1 MLDSEL
7 YPRGGDTHH
16 GQHGHHH
23 HHHHHHHHY
32 KSPHHRHYHSPS
44 PHHHHQGVERER
56 KSRSSPRH
64 HHLQHS
70 DGEKLKYQNAFGGSV
85 GNIGG
90 SSSSEKYHK
99 YFPHHLLSGGSG
111 TGGSGGYFDLSD
123 KLDSLN
129 LGGSRGS
136 EKSSLISGSGSSAL
150 SGGGDSNNNHQHHTS
165 GSASILSDTTAAGSG
180 SNASGGSSKKRTI
193 VLVGDGRSRVRR
205 VVRTQTRQI
214 TVVSYSGRKKE
225 TETHTSHHATIVSF
239 PQKIDRPAQI
249 YSTHHHHPSSGGS
262 VASNNGLLASG
273 GSSSLGSTSL
283 CGVGPGGGSY
293 VYVQQQPQQNHQQS
307 TQHYVSP
314 QQLTYH
320 LHSATGGNS
329 TGNGYHHHGSHQNIS
344 TPTLHKK
351 GSIRSNG
358 DVLKRTRVQN
368 AYELSQD
375 LLDKQIELL
384 ERKYGG
390 VKARNAALTI
400 QRAFRHY
407 TMVKKFA
414 SITAMAK
421 AEKRMSRRVQQ
432 QQQQQQSELDMM
444 HHHPHHLQPALEDGQ
459 IYATEDGTMVGQQ
472 RVCATISATP
482 PGTLHHRVTPV
493 RSMSLRER
501 RLDSSPIPRSQSGT
515 ASPAPVPITS
525 WSQSP
530 TQLVTGAS
538 TQQQQQQQQQQQY
551 SHPHVNILHQQQAQ
565 LAGYGYTP
573 AVSAP
578 SHAVMHHHQH
588 QQQQQQQYQS
598 QYGSQDL
605 NVSGASSSSQLDSTI
620 SSMNLSWNSQTAS
633 THQSPYTPHYTAA
646 QIYMRPRGIGIGS
659 SGGSSGSTS
668 SASGRK
674 VPPEVPKRTS
684 SITGPGGQHTPS
696 RSLRPNGLCKT
707 AENGSLSSVQSSGSD
722 SSASAERGLG
732 GVGIELMGS
741 SDRSSSPQWKRKGP
755 GSSQSGSITLL
766 PAQSPDHML
775 MSVSAGDT
783 GGAAVRSIHSTV
795 ATATAAT
802 ATAVSGA
809 GSANVTIASIE
820 SECLSSH
827 TSAAQYSMEQ
837 HDQIVHTPTSYK
849 VSETIRK
856 RQYRVGLNLF
866 NKKPERGITYL
877 IRKGFLENTP
887 QGVARFLISRKGLS
901 RQMIGEYLGNLQNP
915 FNMAVLDCF
924 AGELDLSGMQ
934 VDVALRKFQGYF
946 RMPGEA
952 QKIERLMEVFSARY
966 CQCNSDIVARLRSH
980 DTVFVLAFAIIM
992 LNTDLHTPNL
1002 KPDRRM
1008 RCDDF
1013 VKNLRGIDDCHDI
1026 DRDML
1031 NGIYERVKANEFKP
1045 GSDHV
1050 TQVMKVQATIVG
1062 KKPNLALPHRRL
1074 VCYCRLYEIPDI
1086 NKKERPGVHQ
1096 REVFLFNDLL
1106 VITKI
1111 FSKKKSSVTYTFR
1124 NSYTL
1129 SGMVVTLLDVPNYQ
1143 FCIRLSQKVDGKVL
1157 VTFNARNEHDRCKF
1171 AEDLRESISE
1181 MDEMETL
1188 RIEAELERQKSARGT
1203 RTTNSENR
1211 DSGVADVEVCAGP
1224 YPAGVGSLVPGG
1236 VGGVSPNE
1244 CGLAHSDAQLKR
1256 SALSNSLLDMHEQF
1270 GNEKP
1275 QRRGSVGSL
1284 DSGMSISFQ
1293 STSASTGSRS
1303 DIKVR
1308 MLPHSNTSGQI
1319 IMHAGQH
1326 PAALMGAIYHQQIH
1340 HHQQHQQQQQQAMGT
1355 AHHHPHA
1362 VGSNSTTGGGVI
1374 VSVGPPGSS
1383 QQQHHH
1389 HHPPGGPPMTAAA
1402 SAATLQPVQAM
1413 NNGMVMAGTSTTTIN
1428 PNSTGSHNS
1437 SGAIH
1442 RRERK
1447 PSRTEDAATVA
1458 ALALAASA
1466 GASSAMNASSSSSNA
1481 GGPPNNTASGGNY
1494 GRSTEV

>member
-1 MLDSEL
+1 MRHCFDTESIRRQSVEWRKESVYRQSHQQKQNRNYNTLVD
-7 YPRGGDTHH
+7 GGA
-16 GQHGHHH
+16 QW
-23 HHHHHHHHY
+23 
-32 KSPHHRHYHSPS
+32 R
-44 PHHHHQGVERER
+44 
-56 KSRSSPRH
+56 
-64 HHLQHS
+64 
-70 DGEKLKYQNAFGGSV
+70 
-85 GNIGG
+85 
-90 SSSSEKYHK
+90 
-99 YFPHHLLSGGSG
+99 
-111 TGGSGGYFDLSD
+111 
-123 KLDSLN
+123 
-129 LGGSRGS
+129 
-136 EKSSLISGSGSSAL
+136 
-150 SGGGDSNNNHQHHTS
+150 QHHELPVEVIRMT
-165 GSASILSDTTAAGSG
+165 
-180 SNASGGSSKKRTI
+180 
-193 VLVGDGRSRVRR
+193 VM
-205 VVRTQTRQI
+205 RQW
-214 TVVSYSGRKKE
+214 
-225 TETHTSHHATIVSF
+225 SF

-249 YSTHHHHPSSGGS
+249 YSTHHHHPGSGSSSGGILVS
-262 VASNNGLLASG
+262 AASSSNASG
-273 GSSSLGSTSL
+273 SL
-283 CGVGPGGGSY
+283 CGSAGGSGGAVVTAAGGY
-293 VYVQQQPQQNHQQS
+293 VYLPPATVSS
-307 TQHYVSP
+307 TQTQHQHYVSP
-314 QQLTYH
+314 QH
-320 LHSATGGNS
+320 LA
-329 TGNGYHHHGSHQNIS
+329 YHHHHQNNSYHHQLGAVAAGHQTIA

-358 DVLKRTRVQN
+358 EVLKRTRVQN

-421 AEKRMSRRVQQ
+421 AEKRMSRRVQHQQQQVELEMMQ
-432 QQQQQQSELDMM
+432 QQQQQQLEQQQQQ
-444 HHHPHHLQPALEDGQ
+444 HQGHLPEEGHMYEDGSL
-459 IYATEDGTMVGQQ
+459 GGQ

-515 ASPAPVPITS
+515 ASPAPPANSS

-530 TQLVTGAS
+530 ITTGVACPQQL
-538 TQQQQQQQQQQQY
+538 QQQQPSLIPQHQQY
-551 SHPHVNILHQQQAQ
+551 SHPHVNILHQQQQQQHYYASAQ
-565 LAGYGYTP
+565 SCSSSPHQL
-573 AVSAP
+573 
-578 SHAVMHHHQH
+578 HHQ
-588 QQQQQQQYQS
+588 QAYQS

-605 NVSGASSSSQLDSTI
+605 NISAGSSVLDSTI
-620 SSMNLSWNSQTAS
+620 SSMNLSWNSGSVSNAAIVATAGGGAVP
-633 THQSPYTPHYTAA
+633 HHSPYTPHYTAA

-659 SGGSSGSTS
+659 SGGSTGSAAS
-668 SASGRK
+668 SCSASRK

-684 SITGPGGQHTPS
+684 SITSAQHTPN

-722 SSASAERGLG
+722 SSASAERVQ
-732 GVGIELMGS
+732 GVGELG

-755 GSSQSGSITLL
+755 GSCTGSTGGM
-766 PAQSPDHML
+766 PMTAQSPDHMI
-775 MSVSAGDT
+775 GGPT
-783 GGAAVRSIHSTV
+783 GTV
-795 ATATAAT
+795 
-802 ATAVSGA
+802 VGGGVG
-809 GSANVTIASIE
+809 GSANVTIGSME

-866 NKKPERGITYL
+866 NKKPEKGITYL

-952 QKIERLMEVFSARY
+952 QKIERLMEVFSSRY

-1002 KPDRRM
+1002 KPERRM

-1013 VKNLRGIDDCHDI
+1013 IKNLRGIDDCHDI

-1031 NGIYERVKANEFKP
+1031 TGIYERLKANEFKP

-1124 NSYTL
+1124 NSYPL
-1129 SGMVVTLLDVPNYQ
+1129 CGMVVTLLDVPNYPY
-1143 FCIRLSQKVDGKVL
+1143 CIRLSQKVDGKVL

-1188 RIEAELERQKSARGT
+1188 RIEAELERQKSARGQ
-1203 RTTNSENR
+1203 RSGNSENR
-1211 DSGVADVEVCAGP
+1211 DSGVADVEVCAGQ
-1224 YPAGVGSLVPGG
+1224 YHNHHHHHLHQGSGQVGGG
-1236 VGGVSPNE
+1236 GGGVSPSE
-1244 CGLAHSDAQLKR
+1244 CGIAHTHSEAQLKR

-1308 MLPHSNTSGQI
+1308 MMPHSNTSGQI

-1326 PAALMGAIYHQQIH
+1326 PTALMGAIYHQQIL
-1340 HHQQHQQQQQQAMGT
+1340 HQQQQQQHQQQHPPT
-1355 AHHHPHA
+1355 AA
-1362 VGSNSTTGGGVI
+1362 ISQTAIIGGG
-1374 VSVGPPGSS
+1374 STS
-1383 QQQHHH
+1383 QQQ
-1389 HHPPGGPPMTAAA
+1389 PTQPNQLTLAAA
-1402 SAATLQPVQAM
+1402 AAQP
-1413 NNGMVMAGTSTTTIN
+1413 TT
-1428 PNSTGSHNS
+1428 
-1437 SGAIH
+1437 

-1447 PSRTEDAATVA
+1447 LSRTEDNT
-1458 ALALAASA
+1458 ALTA
-1466 GASSAMNASSSSSNA
+1466 A
-1481 GGPPNNTASGGNY
+1481 GGPGAPGSSY

>member
-1 MLDSEL
+1 MIICIS
-7 YPRGGDTHH
+7 G
-16 GQHGHHH
+16 
-23 HHHHHHHHY
+23 
-32 KSPHHRHYHSPS
+32 
-44 PHHHHQGVERER
+44 
-56 KSRSSPRH
+56 
-64 HHLQHS
+64 
-70 DGEKLKYQNAFGGSV
+70 FI
-85 GNIGG
+85 IGG
-90 SSSSEKYHK
+90 
-99 YFPHHLLSGGSG
+99 
-111 TGGSGGYFDLSD
+111 
-123 KLDSLN
+123 
-129 LGGSRGS
+129 
-136 EKSSLISGSGSSAL
+136 
-150 SGGGDSNNNHQHHTS
+150 
-165 GSASILSDTTAAGSG
+165 
-180 SNASGGSSKKRTI
+180 
-193 VLVGDGRSRVRR
+193 
-205 VVRTQTRQI
+205 
-214 TVVSYSGRKKE
+214 
-225 TETHTSHHATIVSF
+225 SF
-239 PQKIDRPAQI
+239 PQKIDRPSQI
-249 YSTHHHHPSSGGS
+249 YSTHHHHPGSGSGGS
-262 VASNNGLLASG
+262 ASILASG
-273 GSSSLGSTSL
+273 ASSSNASSL
-283 CGVGPGGGSY
+283 CGGSTGGSSGAVATATGGY
-293 VYVQQQPQQNHQQS
+293 VYLPQTTAQTQH
-307 TQHYVSP
+307 QHYVSP
-314 QQLTYH
+314 QQL
-320 LHSATGGNS
+320 A
-329 TGNGYHHHGSHQNIS
+329 YHHHHQPNSYHSHQLAGHQTIA

-351 GSIRSNG
+351 GSIRGNG
-358 DVLKRTRVQN
+358 EVLKRTRVQN

-390 VKARNAALTI
+390 VKARTAALTI

-421 AEKRMSRRVQQ
+421 AEKRMSRRVQHQQQQAELEMMQ
-432 QQQQQQSELDMM
+432 QQQQLHQSHLAEEGQQY
-444 HHHPHHLQPALEDGQ
+444 EDGSL
-459 IYATEDGTMVGQQ
+459 VGGQ

-515 ASPAPVPITS
+515 ASPAPPANSS
-525 WSQSP
+525 WSQSQMS
-530 TQLVTGAS
+530 TTVATGS
-538 TQQQQQQQQQQQY
+538 PQQQQQQQQQY
-551 SHPHVNILHQQQAQ
+551 SHPHVNILHQQQQHYYSSGGVPSSSPHQ
-565 LAGYGYTP
+565 L
-573 AVSAP
+573 
-578 SHAVMHHHQH
+578 
-588 QQQQQQQYQS
+588 QQYQS

-605 NVSGASSSSQLDSTI
+605 NISGGSSVLDSTI
-620 SSMNLSWNSQTAS
+620 SSMNLSWNSGSGTAIVATAGS
-633 THQSPYTPHYTAA
+633 AHQSPYTPHYTAA

-659 SGGSSGSTS
+659 SGGSSGSAAS
-668 SASGRK
+668 SCSASRK

-684 SITGPGGQHTPS
+684 SITSQHTPN

-722 SSASAERGLG
+722 SSASAERIQ
-732 GVGIELMGS
+732 GVGELG

-755 GSSQSGSITLL
+755 GSSSGSATGIVMT
-766 PAQSPDHML
+766 AQSPDL
-775 MSVSAGDT
+775 MISATT
-783 GGAAVRSIHSTV
+783 GTGVQ
-795 ATATAAT
+795 
-802 ATAVSGA
+802 SGS
-809 GSANVTIASIE
+809 SANVTISSIE
-820 SECLSSH
+820 NECLSSH

-901 RQMIGEYLGNLQNP
+901 RQMIGEYLGNLQNQ

-966 CQCNSDIVARLRSH
+966 CQCNTDIVARLRSN

-1002 KPDRRM
+1002 KPERRM
-1008 RCDDF
+1008 RCDDYI
-1013 VKNLRGIDDCHDI
+1013 KNLRGIDDCHDI

-1031 NGIYERVKANEFKP
+1031 TGIYERVKANEFKP

-1124 NSYTL
+1124 NSYPL
-1129 SGMVVTLLDVPNYQ
+1129 SGMVVTLLDVPNYPY
-1143 FCIRLSQKVDGKVL
+1143 CIRLSQKVDGKVL

-1181 MDEMETL
+1181 MDEMESL
-1188 RIEAELERQKSARGT
+1188 RIEAELERQKSARGQ
-1203 RTTNSENR
+1203 RGANSENR
-1211 DSGVADVEVCAGP
+1211 DSGVADVEVCAGQ
-1224 YPAGVGSLVPGG
+1224 YHHHHLHQGSGPIG
-1236 VGGVSPNE
+1236 GGVSPSE
-1244 CGLAHSDAQLKR
+1244 CGIAHTHSEAQLKR

-1326 PAALMGAIYHQQIH
+1326 ATALMGAIYHQQIL
-1340 HHQQHQQQQQQAMGT
+1340 QQQPLPTAAVAAVAVATQPINGQPPQQLVATQPNQPQQQ
-1355 AHHHPHA
+1355 
-1362 VGSNSTTGGGVI
+1362 
-1374 VSVGPPGSS
+1374 
-1383 QQQHHH
+1383 
-1389 HHPPGGPPMTAAA
+1389 
-1402 SAATLQPVQAM
+1402 LPV
-1413 NNGMVMAGTSTTTIN
+1413 T
-1428 PNSTGSHNS
+1428 
-1437 SGAIH
+1437 

-1447 PSRTEDAATVA
+1447 LSRSEDGATLTAA
-1458 ALALAASA
+1458 
-1466 GASSAMNASSSSSNA
+1466 N
-1481 GGPPNNTASGGNY
+1481 GGVV

>member
-1 MLDSEL
+1 MIICIS
-7 YPRGGDTHH
+7 G
-16 GQHGHHH
+16 
-23 HHHHHHHHY
+23 
-32 KSPHHRHYHSPS
+32 
-44 PHHHHQGVERER
+44 
-56 KSRSSPRH
+56 
-64 HHLQHS
+64 
-70 DGEKLKYQNAFGGSV
+70 FI
-85 GNIGG
+85 IGG
-90 SSSSEKYHK
+90 
-99 YFPHHLLSGGSG
+99 
-111 TGGSGGYFDLSD
+111 
-123 KLDSLN
+123 
-129 LGGSRGS
+129 
-136 EKSSLISGSGSSAL
+136 
-150 SGGGDSNNNHQHHTS
+150 
-165 GSASILSDTTAAGSG
+165 
-180 SNASGGSSKKRTI
+180 
-193 VLVGDGRSRVRR
+193 
-205 VVRTQTRQI
+205 
-214 TVVSYSGRKKE
+214 
-225 TETHTSHHATIVSF
+225 SF

-249 YSTHHHHPSSGGS
+249 YSTHHHHPG
-262 VASNNGLLASG
+262 NGILASGAG
-273 GSSSLGSTSL
+273 GSSSNASSL
-283 CGVGPGGGSY
+283 CGGSTGGSSGAVVTASGGY
-293 VYVQQQPQQNHQQS
+293 VYLPQTTVVSPAQTQH
-307 TQHYVSP
+307 QHYVSP
-314 QQLTYH
+314 QQL
-320 LHSATGGNS
+320 A
-329 TGNGYHHHGSHQNIS
+329 YHHHHHQPNSYHHHQLGGHQTTIT

-351 GSIRSNG
+351 GSIRNNG
-358 DVLKRTRVQN
+358 EVLKRTRVQN

-421 AEKRMSRRVQQ
+421 AEKRMSRRVQHQ
-432 QQQQQQSELDMM
+432 QQQQQAELEMLHHQQQQQQLQS
-444 HHHPHHLQPALEDGQ
+444 HLAPEEVQLYEDGSL
-459 IYATEDGTMVGQQ
+459 VGGQ

-501 RLDSSPIPRSQSGT
+501 RMDSSPIPRSQSGT
-515 ASPAPVPITS
+515 ASPAPPANNS
-525 WSQSP
+525 WSQGQMATTVS
-530 TQLVTGAS
+530 VGS
-538 TQQQQQQQQQQQY
+538 QQQY
-551 SHPHVNILHQQQAQ
+551 SHPHVNILHQQQ
-565 LAGYGYTP
+565 
-573 AVSAP
+573 
-578 SHAVMHHHQH
+578 
-588 QQQQQQQYQS
+588 QQQQQQQNYYNNVVVNASSYQS

-605 NVSGASSSSQLDSTI
+605 NISGGSSVLDSTI
-620 SSMNLSWNSQTAS
+620 SSMNLSWNSGSGAAIVATAGS
-633 THQSPYTPHYTAA
+633 AHQSPYTPHYTAA

-659 SGGSSGSTS
+659 SGGSSGSAGS
-668 SASGRK
+668 VCSASRK

-684 SITGPGGQHTPS
+684 SITSAQHTPN

-722 SSASAERGLG
+722 SSASAERIQ
-732 GVGIELMGS
+732 GVGELG

-755 GSSQSGSITLL
+755 GSNSGSASGIQIT
-766 PAQSPDHML
+766 AQSPDHMIGAT
-775 MSVSAGDT
+775 SA
-783 GGAAVRSIHSTV
+783 V
-795 ATATAAT
+795 ATGVGPANS
-802 ATAVSGA
+802 V
-809 GSANVTIASIE
+809 NVTISSME

-866 NKKPERGITYL
+866 NKKPEKGITYL

-1002 KPDRRM
+1002 KPERRM

-1013 VKNLRGIDDCHDI
+1013 IKNLRGIDDCHDI

-1031 NGIYERVKANEFKP
+1031 MGIYERVKANEFKP

-1124 NSYTL
+1124 NSYPL
-1129 SGMVVTLLDVPNYQ
+1129 CGMVVTLLDVPNYPY
-1143 FCIRLSQKVDGKVL
+1143 CIRLSQKVDGKVL

-1188 RIEAELERQKSARGT
+1188 RIEAELERQKSARGQ
-1203 RTTNSENR
+1203 RSGNSENR
-1211 DSGVADVEVCAGP
+1211 DSGVADVEVCAGQYHHHHLHQGNGSGP
-1224 YPAGVGSLVPGG
+1224 NGTGVLG
-1236 VGGVSPNE
+1236 GGVSPSD
-1244 CGLAHSDAQLKR
+1244 CGIAHTHSEAQLKR

-1308 MLPHSNTSGQI
+1308 MMPHSNTSGQI

-1326 PAALMGAIYHQQIH
+1326 PTALMGAIYHQQIL
-1340 HHQQHQQQQQQAMGT
+1340 QQQQQPPPPAQQAAPVQTQTT
-1355 AHHHPHA
+1355 A
-1362 VGSNSTTGGGVI
+1362 
-1374 VSVGPPGSS
+1374 
-1383 QQQHHH
+1383 
-1389 HHPPGGPPMTAAA
+1389 TAA
-1402 SAATLQPVQAM
+1402 TPPINPNQQLTPVPPQQTRRERKLSRSED
-1413 NNGMVMAGTSTTTIN
+1413 VAGTST
-1428 PNSTGSHNS
+1428 PAAAGS
-1437 SGAIH
+1437 
-1442 RRERK
+1442 
-1447 PSRTEDAATVA
+1447 
-1458 ALALAASA
+1458 
-1466 GASSAMNASSSSSNA
+1466 
-1481 GGPPNNTASGGNY
+1481 ASGPNY

>member
-1 MLDSEL
+1 M
-7 YPRGGDTHH
+7 TH
-16 GQHGHHH
+16 
-23 HHHHHHHHY
+23 
-32 KSPHHRHYHSPS
+32 
-44 PHHHHQGVERER
+44 
-56 KSRSSPRH
+56 
-64 HHLQHS
+64 
-70 DGEKLKYQNAFGGSV
+70 A
-85 GNIGG
+85 
-90 SSSSEKYHK
+90 
-99 YFPHHLLSGGSG
+99 
-111 TGGSGGYFDLSD
+111 
-123 KLDSLN
+123 
-129 LGGSRGS
+129 
-136 EKSSLISGSGSSAL
+136 
-150 SGGGDSNNNHQHHTS
+150 
-165 GSASILSDTTAAGSG
+165 
-180 SNASGGSSKKRTI
+180 
-193 VLVGDGRSRVRR
+193 
-205 VVRTQTRQI
+205 
-214 TVVSYSGRKKE
+214 E
-225 TETHTSHHATIVSF
+225 T
-239 PQKIDRPAQI
+239 
-249 YSTHHHHPSSGGS
+249 
-262 VASNNGLLASG
+262 
-273 GSSSLGSTSL
+273 
-283 CGVGPGGGSY
+283 
-293 VYVQQQPQQNHQQS
+293 
-307 TQHYVSP
+307 
-314 QQLTYH
+314 
-320 LHSATGGNS
+320 
-329 TGNGYHHHGSHQNIS
+329 
-344 TPTLHKK
+344 
-351 GSIRSNG
+351 
-358 DVLKRTRVQN
+358 
-368 AYELSQD
+368 YELSQD

-432 QQQQQQSELDMM
+432 QQQQNELDMM

-530 TQLVTGAS
+530 TQL
-538 TQQQQQQQQQQQY
+538 
-551 SHPHVNILHQQQAQ
+551 
-565 LAGYGYTP
+565 
-573 AVSAP
+573 
-578 SHAVMHHHQH
+578 
-588 QQQQQQQYQS
+588 
-598 QYGSQDL
+598 
-605 NVSGASSSSQLDSTI
+605 
-620 SSMNLSWNSQTAS
+620 
-633 THQSPYTPHYTAA
+633 
-646 QIYMRPRGIGIGS
+646 IYMRPRGIGIGS

-732 GVGIELMGS
+732 GVGIELIGS

-755 GSSQSGSITLL
+755 GSSQGGSITLL

-775 MSVSAGDT
+775 MSASAGDT
-783 GGAAVRSIHSTV
+783 AGAAGRSIHSTV

-1002 KPDRRM
+1002 KPERRM

-1129 SGMVVTLLDVPNYQ
+1129 CGMVVTLLDVPNYQ

-1224 YPAGVGSLVPGG
+1224 YQAGVGGLVPGG

-1256 SALSNSLLDMHEQF
+1256 SALSNSLLDMHEQSATAR
-1270 GNEKP
+1270 
-1275 QRRGSVGSL
+1275 QRRL
-1284 DSGMSISFQ
+1284 I
-1293 STSASTGSRS
+1293 R
-1303 DIKVR
+1303 
-1308 MLPHSNTSGQI
+1308 
-1319 IMHAGQH
+1319 
-1326 PAALMGAIYHQQIH
+1326 
-1340 HHQQHQQQQQQAMGT
+1340 
-1355 AHHHPHA
+1355 
-1362 VGSNSTTGGGVI
+1362 
-1374 VSVGPPGSS
+1374 
-1383 QQQHHH
+1383 
-1389 HHPPGGPPMTAAA
+1389 
-1402 SAATLQPVQAM
+1402 
-1413 NNGMVMAGTSTTTIN
+1413 
-1428 PNSTGSHNS
+1428 
-1437 SGAIH
+1437 
-1442 RRERK
+1442 
-1447 PSRTEDAATVA
+1447 
-1458 ALALAASA
+1458 
-1466 GASSAMNASSSSSNA
+1466 
-1481 GGPPNNTASGGNY
+1481 
-1494 GRSTEV
+1494 

>member
-7 YPRGGDTHH
+7 YPRAGDSHH
-16 GQHGHHH
+16 GPHGHHH

-32 KSPHHRHYHSPS
+32 KSPQQRHYHHSPS
-44 PHHHHQGVERER
+44 PHHHHHQERER

-90 SSSSEKYHK
+90 AVSSSERYHK
-99 YFPHHLLSGGSG
+99 YFPHNLLSGGTGSG
-111 TGGSGGYFDLSD
+111 TGGGGGYFDLSD
-123 KLDSLN
+123 KLDSLH
-129 LGGSRGS
+129 LGSGSRGS
-136 EKSSLISGSGSSAL
+136 EKSSLLSGSGGSSAL
-150 SGGGDSNNNHQHHTS
+150 SAGGDSNNNHQQHHGGS
-165 GSASILSDTTAAGSG
+165 GSASVLSDTTAAGSG
-180 SNASGGSSKKRTI
+180 SNVSGGSSKKRTI

-273 GSSSLGSTSL
+273 GSSSLGSSSL
-283 CGVGPGGGSY
+283 CGIGPGGGSY
-293 VYVQQQPQQNHQQS
+293 VYVHQQQQQPQQQQQQQNHQQS

-320 LHSATGGNS
+320 LHSATGAA
-329 TGNGYHHHGSHQNIS
+329 TGNGYHHHGSHQNIA

-351 GSIRSNG
+351 GSIRNNG

-432 QQQQQQSELDMM
+432 QQQSQQQQQQSDLDMM
-444 HHHPHHLQPALEDGQ
+444 HHHLQPATALEDGQ

-530 TQLVTGAS
+530 TQLVTGAA
-538 TQQQQQQQQQQQY
+538 TAQQQQQQQQQQY

-573 AVSAP
+573 AVSAQ
-578 SHAVMHHHQH
+578 SHAVVMHHHPHPH
-588 QQQQQQQYQS
+588 QQHQQQQYQS

-605 NVSGASSSSQLDSTI
+605 NVSGASSGSQLDSTV

-668 SASGRK
+668 SAGGRK

-684 SITGPGGQHTPS
+684 SITGPGGQQHTPS

-722 SSASAERGLG
+722 SSASAA
-732 GVGIELMGS
+732 GVGIEMIGGGGGGS

-775 MSVSAGDT
+775 LSATDGT
-783 GGAAVRSIHSTV
+783 TVVGGAAGRSIHSTV
-795 ATATAAT
+795 ATATAT
-802 ATAVSGA
+802 ATAASGVSTG
-809 GSANVTIASIE
+809 GGSSANVTITSIE

-827 TSAAQYSMEQ
+827 TSAAQYSMMEQ

-887 QGVARFLISRKGLS
+887 QGVARFLITRKGLS
-901 RQMIGEYLGNLQNP
+901 RQMIGEYLGNLQNQ

-1002 KPDRRM
+1002 KPERRM

-1129 SGMVVTLLDVPNYQ
+1129 CGMVVTLLDVPNYQ

-1188 RIEAELERQKSARGT
+1188 RIEAELERQKSARGGT

-1224 YPAGVGSLVPGG
+1224 YPGAGVPGGLVPGS

-1244 CGLAHSDAQLKR
+1244 CGLAHTHSEAQLKR
-1256 SALSNSLLDMHEQF
+1256 SALSNSLLDMHEQS
-1270 GNEKP
+1270 P
-1275 QRRGSVGSL
+1275 PL
-1284 DSGMSISFQ
+1284 
-1293 STSASTGSRS
+1293 
-1303 DIKVR
+1303 
-1308 MLPHSNTSGQI
+1308 
-1319 IMHAGQH
+1319 
-1326 PAALMGAIYHQQIH
+1326 AAA
-1340 HHQQHQQQQQQAMGT
+1340 
-1355 AHHHPHA
+1355 
-1362 VGSNSTTGGGVI
+1362 
-1374 VSVGPPGSS
+1374 
-1383 QQQHHH
+1383 
-1389 HHPPGGPPMTAAA
+1389 AAA
-1402 SAATLQPVQAM
+1402 SSSGGWPKQHHWRRSDRFGGSTGILPAAAAASPPWWATYDRSTAATSGSFSDEQQRYGDGRRYEHYQYRQPEQQPQHTEWCYPPARAETLPYRRCRY
-1413 NNGMVMAGTSTTTIN
+1413 GSGTG
-1428 PNSTGSHNS
+1428 TGSQCGS
-1437 SGAIH
+1437 
-1442 RRERK
+1442 
-1447 PSRTEDAATVA
+1447 
-1458 ALALAASA
+1458 L
-1466 GASSAMNASSSSSNA
+1466 
-1481 GGPPNNTASGGNY
+1481 
-1494 GRSTEV
+1494 

>member
-1 MLDSEL
+1 MLEPEL
-7 YPRGGDTHH
+7 YGGNGVSDHH
-16 GQHGHHH
+16 HHFKNHHRHYHNHHH
-23 HHHHHHHHY
+23 HHHPHERGSSSGDR
-32 KSPHHRHYHSPS
+32 KSSS
-44 PHHHHQGVERER
+44 S
-56 KSRSSPRH
+56 SRSSPRGHLH
-64 HHLQHS
+64 HS
-70 DGEKLKYQNAFGGSV
+70 SSPGEKLKYQNAFSAAAAA
-85 GNIGG
+85 NERG
-90 SSSSEKYHK
+90 SSE
-99 YFPHHLLSGGSG
+99 
-111 TGGSGGYFDLSD
+111 GYFRYYPHQHSSYYDLSE

-129 LGGSRGS
+129 GKSESGS
-136 EKSSLISGSGSSAL
+136 ESRKN
-150 SGGGDSNNNHQHHTS
+150 DSNNNNNNSNAHNGA
-165 GSASILSDTTAAGSG
+165 GSALSNGTSEGG
-180 SNASGGSSKKRTI
+180 GSGGSRKKTT
-193 VLVGDGRSRVRR
+193 VVYVGDGRSRVRR
-205 VVRTQTRQI
+205 VVRTQTRHI
-214 TVVSYSGRKKE
+214 TVVSYSGRKKD
-225 TETHTSHHATIVSF
+225 TETHTTHHAT
-239 PQKIDRPAQI
+239 
-249 YSTHHHHPSSGGS
+249 
-262 VASNNGLLASG
+262 
-273 GSSSLGSTSL
+273 
-283 CGVGPGGGSY
+283 
-293 VYVQQQPQQNHQQS
+293 
-307 TQHYVSP
+307 
-314 QQLTYH
+314 
-320 LHSATGGNS
+320 
-329 TGNGYHHHGSHQNIS
+329 
-344 TPTLHKK
+344 
-351 GSIRSNG
+351 
-358 DVLKRTRVQN
+358 VLR
-368 AYELSQD
+368 YELSQD

-421 AEKRMSRRVQQ
+421 AEKRMSRRVQHQHQ
-432 QQQQQQSELDMM
+432 QQQAELELMQQQLHQS
-444 HHHPHHLQPALEDGQ
+444 HLGEDGQ
-459 IYATEDGTMVGQQ
+459 QQLYEDGGLGGGQ

-482 PGTLHHRVTPV
+482 PGTLHHRMTPA

-501 RLDSSPIPRSQSGT
+501 RLDSSPIPRSQSGN
-515 ASPAPVPITS
+515 ASPAPPAANSS

-530 TQLVTGAS
+530 MPAAVVSGS
-538 TQQQQQQQQQQQY
+538 PQQQQQQQY
-551 SHPHVNILHQQQAQ
+551 SHPHVNILHQQQQ
-565 LAGYGYTP
+565 HYYSTGGI
-573 AVSAP
+573 P
-578 SHAVMHHHQH
+578 SSSPH
-588 QQQQQQQYQS
+588 QQLQQYQS

-605 NVSGASSSSQLDSTI
+605 NVSGGSSVLDSTI
-620 SSMNLSWNSQTAS
+620 SSMNLSWNSASGAAIVATAGS
-633 THQSPYTPHYTAA
+633 VHQSPYTPHYTAA

-659 SGGSSGSTS
+659 SGGSSGSAASSS
-668 SASGRK
+668 SASRK

-684 SITGPGGQHTPS
+684 SITSQHTPN

-722 SSASAERGLG
+722 SSASAERIQ
-732 GVGIELMGS
+732 GVGEIG

-755 GSSQSGSITLL
+755 GSSSGSATGIVVMT
-766 PAQSPDHML
+766 AQSPDHM
-775 MSVSAGDT
+775 MGPAAG
-783 GGAAVRSIHSTV
+783 
-795 ATATAAT
+795 
-802 ATAVSGA
+802 SGA
-809 GSANVTIASIE
+809 QSGSSANVTISSME
-820 SECLSSH
+820 NECLSSH

-837 HDQIVHTPTSYK
+837 HDHIVQTPTSYK

-901 RQMIGEYLGNLQNP
+901 RQMIGEYLGNLQNQ

-966 CQCNSDIVARLRSH
+966 CLCNADIVARLRSN

-1002 KPDRRM
+1002 KPERRM

-1013 VKNLRGIDDCHDI
+1013 IKNLRGIDDCHDI

-1031 NGIYERVKANEFKP
+1031 TGIYERVKANEFKP

-1124 NSYTL
+1124 NSYPL
-1129 SGMVVTLLDVPNYQ
+1129 CGMVVTLLDVPNYPY
-1143 FCIRLSQKVDGKVL
+1143 CIRLSQKVDNKVL

-1188 RIEAELERQKSARGT
+1188 RIEAELERQKSARGQ
-1203 RTTNSENR
+1203 RGGSNSENR
-1211 DSGVADVEVCAGP
+1211 DSGVADVEVCAGQ
-1224 YPAGVGSLVPGG
+1224 YHHHHQGSGPIG
-1236 VGGVSPNE
+1236 GGVSPSE
-1244 CGLAHSDAQLKR
+1244 CGIAHTHSEAQLKR

-1326 PAALMGAIYHQQIH
+1326 ATALMGAIYHQQIV
-1340 HHQQHQQQQQQAMGT
+1340 QQHVPPAATAPPTTQPLNGQISQPQQLLPTQPNQLT
-1355 AHHHPHA
+1355 AVP
-1362 VGSNSTTGGGVI
+1362 
-1374 VSVGPPGSS
+1374 S
-1383 QQQHHH
+1383 Q
-1389 HHPPGGPPMTAAA
+1389 PMT
-1402 SAATLQPVQAM
+1402 
-1413 NNGMVMAGTSTTTIN
+1413 
-1428 PNSTGSHNS
+1428 
-1437 SGAIH
+1437 

-1447 PSRTEDAATVA
+1447 LSRSEDSATIAAA
-1458 ALALAASA
+1458 NGS
-1466 GASSAMNASSSSSNA
+1466 
-1481 GGPPNNTASGGNY
+1481 ASGAAAAGPNY

>member
-1 MLDSEL
+1 MYNSNN
-7 YPRGGDTHH
+7 TAAT
-16 GQHGHHH
+16 
-23 HHHHHHHHY
+23 
-32 KSPHHRHYHSPS
+32 
-44 PHHHHQGVERER
+44 V
-56 KSRSSPRH
+56 
-64 HHLQHS
+64 S
-70 DGEKLKYQNAFGGSV
+70 DAYGGSV
-85 GNIGG
+85 SDGTTNNGGDNTRPEFQCDCVCLCCCQCYDVKPSMEIIPVAALNNNNAIDNTHKINSQDLVVHRLRRRRRKRRAKSGNFEQLL
-90 SSSSEKYHK
+90 SSSENPTKA
-99 YFPHHLLSGGSG
+99 
-111 TGGSGGYFDLSD
+111 
-123 KLDSLN
+123 
-129 LGGSRGS
+129 
-136 EKSSLISGSGSSAL
+136 SSLLI
-150 SGGGDSNNNHQHHTS
+150 N
-165 GSASILSDTTAAGSG
+165 
-180 SNASGGSSKKRTI
+180 
-193 VLVGDGRSRVRR
+193 
-205 VVRTQTRQI
+205 
-214 TVVSYSGRKKE
+214 
-225 TETHTSHHATIVSF
+225 
-239 PQKIDRPAQI
+239 
-249 YSTHHHHPSSGGS
+249 
-262 VASNNGLLASG
+262 
-273 GSSSLGSTSL
+273 
-283 CGVGPGGGSY
+283 
-293 VYVQQQPQQNHQQS
+293 
-307 TQHYVSP
+307 
-314 QQLTYH
+314 
-320 LHSATGGNS
+320 
-329 TGNGYHHHGSHQNIS
+329 GSHLNRRNSAYCICKLQI
-344 TPTLHKK
+344 KF
-351 GSIRSNG
+351 
-358 DVLKRTRVQN
+358 VW
-368 AYELSQD
+368 YELSQD

-390 VKARNAALTI
+390 VKARTAALTI

-421 AEKRMSRRVQQ
+421 AEKRMSRRVQHQQQQAELEMMQ
-432 QQQQQQSELDMM
+432 QQQQLHQSHLAEEGQQY
-444 HHHPHHLQPALEDGQ
+444 EDGSL
-459 IYATEDGTMVGQQ
+459 VGGQ

-515 ASPAPVPITS
+515 ASPAPPANSS
-525 WSQSP
+525 WSQSQMS
-530 TQLVTGAS
+530 TTVATGS
-538 TQQQQQQQQQQQY
+538 PQQQQQQQQQY
-551 SHPHVNILHQQQAQ
+551 SHPHVNILHQQQQHYYSSGGVPSSSPHQ
-565 LAGYGYTP
+565 L
-573 AVSAP
+573 
-578 SHAVMHHHQH
+578 
-588 QQQQQQQYQS
+588 QQYQS

-605 NVSGASSSSQLDSTI
+605 NISGGSSVLDSTI
-620 SSMNLSWNSQTAS
+620 SSMNLSWNSGSGTAIVATAGS
-633 THQSPYTPHYTAA
+633 AHQSPYTPHYTAA

-659 SGGSSGSTS
+659 SGGSSGSAAS
-668 SASGRK
+668 SCSASRK

-684 SITGPGGQHTPS
+684 SITSQHTPN

-722 SSASAERGLG
+722 SSASAERIQ
-732 GVGIELMGS
+732 GVGELG

-755 GSSQSGSITLL
+755 GSSSGSATGIVMT
-766 PAQSPDHML
+766 AQSPDL
-775 MSVSAGDT
+775 MISATT
-783 GGAAVRSIHSTV
+783 GTGVQ
-795 ATATAAT
+795 
-802 ATAVSGA
+802 SGS
-809 GSANVTIASIE
+809 SANVTISSIE
-820 SECLSSH
+820 NECLSSH

-901 RQMIGEYLGNLQNP
+901 RQMIGEYLGNLQNQ

-966 CQCNSDIVARLRSH
+966 CQCNTDIVARLRSN

-1002 KPDRRM
+1002 KPERRM
-1008 RCDDF
+1008 RCDDYI
-1013 VKNLRGIDDCHDI
+1013 KNLRGIDDCHDI

-1031 NGIYERVKANEFKP
+1031 TGIYERVKANEFKP

-1124 NSYTL
+1124 NSYPL
-1129 SGMVVTLLDVPNYQ
+1129 SGMVVTLLDVPNYPY
-1143 FCIRLSQKVDGKVL
+1143 CIRLSQKVDGKVL

-1181 MDEMETL
+1181 MDEMESL
-1188 RIEAELERQKSARGT
+1188 RIEAELERQKSARGQ
-1203 RTTNSENR
+1203 RGANSENR
-1211 DSGVADVEVCAGP
+1211 DSGVADVEVCAGQ
-1224 YPAGVGSLVPGG
+1224 YHHHHLHQGSGPIG
-1236 VGGVSPNE
+1236 GGVSPSE
-1244 CGLAHSDAQLKR
+1244 CGIAHTHSEAQLKR

-1326 PAALMGAIYHQQIH
+1326 ATALMGAIYHQQIL
-1340 HHQQHQQQQQQAMGT
+1340 QQQPLPTAAVAAVAVATQPINGQPPQQLVATQPNQPQQQ
-1355 AHHHPHA
+1355 
-1362 VGSNSTTGGGVI
+1362 
-1374 VSVGPPGSS
+1374 
-1383 QQQHHH
+1383 
-1389 HHPPGGPPMTAAA
+1389 
-1402 SAATLQPVQAM
+1402 LPV
-1413 NNGMVMAGTSTTTIN
+1413 T
-1428 PNSTGSHNS
+1428 
-1437 SGAIH
+1437 

-1447 PSRTEDAATVA
+1447 LSRSEDGATLTAA
-1458 ALALAASA
+1458 
-1466 GASSAMNASSSSSNA
+1466 N
-1481 GGPPNNTASGGNY
+1481 GGVV

>member
-1 MLDSEL
+1 MMCDNGVGQQRRLLPPETPPATASSSLVMIVEDGDDGTTLSLSPDCADSGIGELDIGGRSIESAATTTGASDYEEEEDSL
-7 YPRGGDTHH
+7 SCDCVCSCCCKCREEGGGDRT
-16 GQHGHHH
+16 
-23 HHHHHHHHY
+23 
-32 KSPHHRHYHSPS
+32 SSLPS
-44 PHHHHQGVERER
+44 PVITFLSQQYTRLPSLQPPTPPILESSLDHHD
-56 KSRSSPRH
+56 RSSLVPV
-64 HHLQHS
+64 
-70 DGEKLKYQNAFGGSV
+70 KN
-85 GNIGG
+85 
-90 SSSSEKYHK
+90 SSSSSSSNSNSSVPRSRSTTRLEDVVMAAVKRHDDNTMAAVVRRRRRLKLRAKSGEYQSAVPLA
-99 YFPHHLLSGGSG
+99 FPEPSL
-111 TGGSGGYFDLSD
+111 
-123 KLDSLN
+123 LN
-129 LGGSRGS
+129 LDNNNAVTTTPSCVTSNGTAAASS
-136 EKSSLISGSGSSAL
+136 FSSLPQ
-150 SGGGDSNNNHQHHTS
+150 GGG
-165 GSASILSDTTAAGSG
+165 
-180 SNASGGSSKKRTI
+180 
-193 VLVGDGRSRVRR
+193 
-205 VVRTQTRQI
+205 VRTLEI
-214 TVVSYSGRKKE
+214 KFVW
-225 TETHTSHHATIVSF
+225 
-239 PQKIDRPAQI
+239 
-249 YSTHHHHPSSGGS
+249 
-262 VASNNGLLASG
+262 
-273 GSSSLGSTSL
+273 
-283 CGVGPGGGSY
+283 
-293 VYVQQQPQQNHQQS
+293 
-307 TQHYVSP
+307 
-314 QQLTYH
+314 
-320 LHSATGGNS
+320 
-329 TGNGYHHHGSHQNIS
+329 
-344 TPTLHKK
+344 
-351 GSIRSNG
+351 
-358 DVLKRTRVQN
+358 
-368 AYELSQD
+368 YELSQD

-432 QQQQQQSELDMM
+432 QAQQQHQQSELDMM
-444 HHHPHHLQPALEDGQ
+444 HHHPSHHLQPALEDGQ

-530 TQLVTGAS
+530 TQLVTGAAV
-538 TQQQQQQQQQQQY
+538 TQQQQQQY

-573 AVSAP
+573 AVSAQ

-588 QQQQQQQYQS
+588 QQQYQS

-605 NVSGASSSSQLDSTI
+605 NVSGASSGGGGSQLDSTV

-684 SITGPGGQHTPS
+684 SITGPGGQQHTPS

-722 SSASAERGLG
+722 SSASAERGLA
-732 GVGIELMGS
+732 GVGIEMIGGGGS

-775 MSVSAGDT
+775 MSASGSNDHVAAT
-783 GGAAVRSIHSTV
+783 GGAAGRSIHSTV
-795 ATATAAT
+795 ATASAPATAA
-802 ATAVSGA
+802 SGGA
-809 GSANVTIASIE
+809 GSANVTITSIE

-1002 KPDRRM
+1002 KPERRM

-1124 NSYTL
+1124 NSYPL
-1129 SGMVVTLLDVPNYQ
+1129 CGMVVTLLDVPNYQ

-1188 RIEAELERQKSARGT
+1188 RIEAELERQKSARGGT
-1203 RTTNSENR
+1203 RTNNSENR

-1224 YPAGVGSLVPGG
+1224 YPGAGGVAGGLVPGG

-1244 CGLAHSDAQLKR
+1244 CGLAHTHSEAQLKR

-1308 MLPHSNTSGQI
+1308 MLPHNNTSGQI

-1340 HHQQHQQQQQQAMGT
+1340 HHQQHQQQQQQQ
-1355 AHHHPHA
+1355 HHHPV
-1362 VGSNSTTGGGVI
+1362 VGSNTGSGGVI
-1374 VSVGPPGSS
+1374 VSVGQPGSS
-1383 QQQHHH
+1383 LQQQQQQQSHHHHH
-1389 HHPPGGPPMTAAA
+1389 HHPGGQPTIGGPSAVAAA
-1402 SAATLQPVQAM
+1402 SAAASM
-1413 NNGMVMAGTSTTTIN
+1413 SNNGMVTVGTSTTSISNQASSSIN
-1428 PNSTGSHNS
+1428 T

-1466 GASSAMNASSSSSNA
+1466 GASSAMNVGANGGT
-1481 GGPPNNTASGGNY
+1481 GGPNSTAPGGGNY

>member
-1 MLDSEL
+1 MLDPEL
-7 YPRGGDTHH
+7 YGGSGVD
-16 GQHGHHH
+16 HHH
-23 HHHHHHHHY
+23 FKNH
-32 KSPHHRHYHSPS
+32 HHRHYHGGIAVGGG
-44 PHHHHQGVERER
+44 HHHHRHTPSASSSGDR
-56 KSRSSPRH
+56 KSSSRSSPRSH
-64 HHLQHS
+64 FHQHGE
-70 DGEKLKYQNAFGGSV
+70 GEKLRYQNAFS
-85 GNIGG
+85 
-90 SSSSEKYHK
+90 
-99 YFPHHLLSGGSG
+99 SGGSG
-111 TGGSGGYFDLSD
+111 ASGEGYFRYYPHQHSSYYDLSE

-129 LGGSRGS
+129 LKSEGEGGERRRN
-136 EKSSLISGSGSSAL
+136 
-150 SGGGDSNNNHQHHTS
+150 DSNNNHNHGHSHGHNHSRSAERSSVSVSVSNGSSEHGGGGGSSRTS
-165 GSASILSDTTAAGSG
+165 DGSG
-180 SNASGGSSKKRTI
+180 SKKKTT
-193 VLVGDGRSRVRR
+193 VVYVGDGRSRVRR
-205 VVRTQTRQI
+205 VVRTQTRHI
-214 TVVSYSGRKKE
+214 TVVSYSGRKRE
-225 TETHTSHHATIVSF
+225 SETHTQHHATVLSF
-239 PQKIDRPAQI
+239 PQKIDRPSQI
-249 YSTHHHHPSSGGS
+249 YSTHHHHPGSGSGILS
-262 VASNNGLLASG
+262 ASG
-273 GSSSLGSTSL
+273 ASTSSNASSSL
-283 CGVGPGGGSY
+283 CGGSAAAAVVANNGTGGY
-293 VYVQQQPQQNHQQS
+293 VYLPQTTTQQHYVQPQQ
-307 TQHYVSP
+307 
-314 QQLTYH
+314 L
-320 LHSATGGNS
+320 A
-329 TGNGYHHHGSHQNIS
+329 YHHHHQPNS
-344 TPTLHKK
+344 YHHSQLGGGHQTAMATPTLHKK

-358 DVLKRTRVQN
+358 EVLKRTRGQN

-390 VKARNAALTI
+390 VKARHAALTI

-421 AEKRMSRRVQQ
+421 AEKRMSRRVQHQQHQAELEMMQ
-432 QQQQQQSELDMM
+432 QQQG
-444 HHHPHHLQPALEDGQ
+444 HLAEEGQLYEDGSL
-459 IYATEDGTMVGQQ
+459 VGGAGGVGGGQ

-501 RLDSSPIPRSQSGT
+501 RLDSSPIPRSQSGN
-515 ASPAPVPITS
+515 ASPAPPATASANSSWTQGQMCTTVPS
-525 WSQSP
+525 S
-530 TQLVTGAS
+530 GGG
-538 TQQQQQQQQQQQY
+538 QQQQPY
-551 SHPHVNILHQQQAQ
+551 SHPHVNILHQQQQAQ
-565 LAGYGYTP
+565 AYYAAAGGQGQIL
-573 AVSAP
+573 P
-578 SHAVMHHHQH
+578 ST
-588 QQQQQQQYQS
+588 YQSS

-605 NVSGASSSSQLDSTI
+605 NVSGGSSVLDSTI
-620 SSMNLSWNSQTAS
+620 SSMNLSWNSTGGQPIVATAGGLP
-633 THQSPYTPHYTAA
+633 HGHCPYTPHYTAA

-659 SGGSSGSTS
+659 SGGSSGSAAS
-668 SASGRK
+668 SCSASRK

-684 SITGPGGQHTPS
+684 SITSAQHTPN

-722 SSASAERGLG
+722 SSASAERMQ
-732 GVGIELMGS
+732 GVEIG

-755 GSSQSGSITLL
+755 GSSSGSASGIQIN
-766 PAQSPDHML
+766 AQSPDHL
-775 MSVSAGDT
+775 IGATVTAGVV
-783 GGAAVRSIHSTV
+783 GS
-795 ATATAAT
+795 
-802 ATAVSGA
+802 A
-809 GSANVTIASIE
+809 GSANVTISSIE
-820 SECLSSH
+820 NECLSSH

-952 QKIERLMEVFSARY
+952 QKIERLMEVFSTRY

-1002 KPDRRM
+1002 KPERRM
-1008 RCDDF
+1008 RADDF
-1013 VKNLRGIDDCHDI
+1013 IKNLRGIDDCGDI

-1031 NGIYERVKANEFKP
+1031 TGIYERVKANEFKP

-1124 NSYTL
+1124 NSYPL
-1129 SGMVVTLLDVPNYQ
+1129 CGMVVTLLDVPNYPY
-1143 FCIRLSQKVDGKVL
+1143 CIRLSQKVDGKVL

-1188 RIEAELERQKSARGT
+1188 RIEAELERQKSARGGQ
-1203 RTTNSENR
+1203 RSTNSENR
-1211 DSGVADVEVCAGP
+1211 DSGVADVEVGQFHPSAGGGGLQGSGSV
-1224 YPAGVGSLVPGG
+1224 GVGG
-1236 VGGVSPNE
+1236 VGGGGVSPSD
-1244 CGLAHSDAQLKR
+1244 CGIAHTHSEAQLKR

-1303 DIKVR
+1303 DIKVNR
-1308 MLPHSNTSGQI
+1308 MLSHSNTSGQI

-1326 PAALMGAIYHQQIH
+1326 PTALMGAIYHQQIL
-1340 HHQQHQQQQQQAMGT
+1340 QQHPQHPQPPPTQPVVMTTQPPPPQNVVVTQPPQQLA
-1355 AHHHPHA
+1355 
-1362 VGSNSTTGGGVI
+1362 TGAIRRERKLSRPEEGAT
-1374 VSVGPPGSS
+1374 
-1383 QQQHHH
+1383 
-1389 HHPPGGPPMTAAA
+1389 MAAAAAA
-1402 SAATLQPVQAM
+1402 SAP
-1413 NNGMVMAGTSTTTIN
+1413 G
-1428 PNSTGSHNS
+1428 
-1437 SGAIH
+1437 SGA
-1442 RRERK
+1442 
-1447 PSRTEDAATVA
+1447 
-1458 ALALAASA
+1458 
-1466 GASSAMNASSSSSNA
+1466 
-1481 GGPPNNTASGGNY
+1481 NY

>member
-1 MLDSEL
+1 MIICIS
-7 YPRGGDTHH
+7 G
-16 GQHGHHH
+16 
-23 HHHHHHHHY
+23 
-32 KSPHHRHYHSPS
+32 
-44 PHHHHQGVERER
+44 
-56 KSRSSPRH
+56 
-64 HHLQHS
+64 
-70 DGEKLKYQNAFGGSV
+70 FI
-85 GNIGG
+85 IGG
-90 SSSSEKYHK
+90 
-99 YFPHHLLSGGSG
+99 
-111 TGGSGGYFDLSD
+111 
-123 KLDSLN
+123 
-129 LGGSRGS
+129 
-136 EKSSLISGSGSSAL
+136 
-150 SGGGDSNNNHQHHTS
+150 
-165 GSASILSDTTAAGSG
+165 
-180 SNASGGSSKKRTI
+180 
-193 VLVGDGRSRVRR
+193 
-205 VVRTQTRQI
+205 
-214 TVVSYSGRKKE
+214 
-225 TETHTSHHATIVSF
+225 SF
-239 PQKIDRPAQI
+239 PQKIDRPSQI
-249 YSTHHHHPSSGGS
+249 YSTHHHHPGSG
-262 VASNNGLLASG
+262 NGNAILASG
-273 GSSSLGSTSL
+273 ASSSNASSL
-283 CGVGPGGGSY
+283 CGGSTGGSSGAVVTASGGY
-293 VYVQQQPQQNHQQS
+293 VYLPQTTISTTQPQH
-307 TQHYVSP
+307 QHYVSP
-314 QQLTYH
+314 QQL
-320 LHSATGGNS
+320 A
-329 TGNGYHHHGSHQNIS
+329 YHHHHQPNSYHQQLGGHPSIA

-351 GSIRSNG
+351 GSIRNG
-358 DVLKRTRVQN
+358 GEVLKRTRVQN

-421 AEKRMSRRVQQ
+421 AEKRMSRRVQHQ
-432 QQQQQQSELDMM
+432 QQQQQQAELEMM
-444 HHHPHHLQPALEDGQ
+444 QQQQQQLQSHLPEGAEMYDDGSL
-459 IYATEDGTMVGQQ
+459 GGQ

-515 ASPAPVPITS
+515 ASPAPPANNS
-525 WSQSP
+525 WSQG
-530 TQLVTGAS
+530 QMVTTVS
-538 TQQQQQQQQQQQY
+538 TGNQQPQPY
-551 SHPHVNILHQQQAQ
+551 SHPHVNILHQQQQ
-565 LAGYGYTP
+565 NYYN
-573 AVSAP
+573 SAASSLP
-578 SHAVMHHHQH
+578 H
-588 QQQQQQQYQS
+588 QQAYQN

-605 NVSGASSSSQLDSTI
+605 NISGGSSVLDSTI
-620 SSMNLSWNSQTAS
+620 SSMNLSWNSGTGAAIVATAGS
-633 THQSPYTPHYTAA
+633 GHHSPYTPHYTAA
-646 QIYMRPRGIGIGS
+646 QIYMRPRGVGIGS
-659 SGGSSGSTS
+659 SGGSSGSAGS
-668 SASGRK
+668 SCSASRK

-684 SITGPGGQHTPS
+684 SITSTQHTPN

-722 SSASAERGLG
+722 SSASAERVQ
-732 GVGIELMGS
+732 GVGELG

-755 GSSQSGSITLL
+755 GSSSGSTSGIQMT
-766 PAQSPDHML
+766 AQSPDHMIG
-775 MSVSAGDT
+775 AT
-783 GGAAVRSIHSTV
+783 GGVAV
-795 ATATAAT
+795 
-802 ATAVSGA
+802 GPA
-809 GSANVTIASIE
+809 GNVNVTVSSME
-820 SECLSSH
+820 NECLSSH

-866 NKKPERGITYL
+866 NKKPEKGITYL

-901 RQMIGEYLGNLQNP
+901 RQMIGEYLGNLQNQ

-966 CQCNSDIVARLRSH
+966 CQCNTDIVARLRSH

-1002 KPDRRM
+1002 KPERRM

-1013 VKNLRGIDDCHDI
+1013 IKNLRGIDDCHDI

-1031 NGIYERVKANEFKP
+1031 TGIYERVKANEFKP

-1124 NSYTL
+1124 NSFPL
-1129 SGMVVTLLDVPNYQ
+1129 CGMVVTLLDVPNYPY
-1143 FCIRLSQKVDGKVL
+1143 CIRLSQKVDGKVL

-1188 RIEAELERQKSARGT
+1188 RIEAELERQKSARGQ
-1203 RTTNSENR
+1203 RSGNSENR
-1211 DSGVADVEVCAGP
+1211 DSGVADVEVCAGQ
-1224 YPAGVGSLVPGG
+1224 YHHHHLHQGNGG
-1236 VGGVSPNE
+1236 PSGNGISGGGVSPSE
-1244 CGLAHSDAQLKR
+1244 CGIAHTHSEAQLKR

-1308 MLPHSNTSGQI
+1308 MLSHSNTSGQT

-1326 PAALMGAIYHQQIH
+1326 PTALMGAIYHQQIL
-1340 HHQQHQQQQQQAMGT
+1340 QQPQPPSVQPPPPQIAVLPVNQLTPAPPQQT
-1355 AHHHPHA
+1355 
-1362 VGSNSTTGGGVI
+1362 
-1374 VSVGPPGSS
+1374 
-1383 QQQHHH
+1383 
-1389 HHPPGGPPMTAAA
+1389 
-1402 SAATLQPVQAM
+1402 
-1413 NNGMVMAGTSTTTIN
+1413 
-1428 PNSTGSHNS
+1428 
-1437 SGAIH
+1437 

-1447 PSRTEDAATVA
+1447 LSRSEDTAVALVA
-1458 ALALAASA
+1458 ASST
-1466 GASSAMNASSSSSNA
+1466 GATSGAPSGSNF
-1481 GGPPNNTASGGNY
+1481 